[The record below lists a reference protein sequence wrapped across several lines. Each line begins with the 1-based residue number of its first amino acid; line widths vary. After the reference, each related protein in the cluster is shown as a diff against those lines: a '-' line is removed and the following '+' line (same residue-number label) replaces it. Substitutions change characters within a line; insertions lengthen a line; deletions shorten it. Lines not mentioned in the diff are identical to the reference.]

1 MLVAAELTPAG
12 VPALKASDYWP
23 GHDVIAQP
31 RDRKPQRITVKS
43 RTFKQGAA
51 FVSYSAEDVFDWL
64 AIVILPGEDSSS
76 RRIYVIPRSVADK
89 NARTYTSEKTVNLR
103 EYRIDKVARQFSAY
117 EKQLYV
123 S

>member
-1 MLVAAELTPAG
+1 MLVAAELTLAG

-76 RRIYVIPRSVADK
+76 RRIYVIPRSVAH
-89 NARTYTSEKTVNLR
+89 KTPEPIPLR
-103 EYRIDKVARQFSAY
+103 RQ
-117 EKQLYV
+117 
-123 S
+123 